1 MITLKHPSEPYRIQ
15 VVEGFTVTV
24 KPLTTLGYSV
34 ATMTAQKKMADL
46 EQGLRDVEEAG
57 FVTEVPVDLRNPQER
72 NALFLDYLIKDLA
85 VTHIVGW
92 DGVLDEDKDAPA
104 APTPENIRTVM
115 DVSEFAENFFQ
126 SFTRYVFL
134 LGEAKE
140 RIRKLTEWHFKKSGG
155 PSYCASCKEQDLP
168 CAFENLCPYQKYA
181 PQLIQE
187 QQAWEI
193 LEASTSQLRLA
204 PSGKVLGIDMSA
216 ALEIA
221 KARNFDLE
229 IVTELLKEGE
239 AGILDSIA
247 NEDDTSEAPVNHGQ

>member
-1 MITLKHPSEPYRIQ
+1 MITLKNPSEPYRIQ
-15 VVEGFTVTV
+15 VVDGFAV
-24 KPLTTLGYSV
+24 KVNPLTTLGYSV

-57 FVTEVPVDLRNPQER
+57 FSCEHPVDLKDPQER
-72 NALFLDYLIKDLA
+72 NALFLDFLIKDLA

-92 DGVLDEDKDAPA
+92 DGVLDEDRNTPA
-104 APTPENIRTVM
+104 DPTPDNIRKVM

-126 SFTRYVFL
+126 TFTHYISL
-134 LGEAKE
+134 LGEARE
-140 RIRKLTEWHFKKSGG
+140 RIRKLTAWHFKKSGG
-155 PSYCASCKEQDLP
+155 PSYCATCKEQDLP
-168 CAFENLCPYQKYA
+168 CAYENLCPYQKHA

-193 LEASTSQLRLA
+193 LEACTSQLRLA
-204 PSGKVLGIDMSA
+204 PSGKVLGIDMGA
-216 ALEIA
+216 ALNIA

-239 AGILDSIA
+239 AGILDSITDEE
-247 NEDDTSEAPVNHGQ
+247 NSEAPVNHG